1 MAQIEAGIIQ
11 RAGGWNG
18 FRFKRSAA
26 MAMAGLL
33 AAVPLAFSPVATAH
47 DVVLGSSPENGAV
60 VEEFPDTI
68 ELEFSGIPQDLF
80 NTVALSNAD
89 TGEIL
94 FSGSPELNER
104 NLIIDVPADV
114 ETGPGNYAVGFQ
126 ITSSDGHATK
136 GSIAFAVAG
145 EVGDATDTSAVGS
158 PESSTPTEEPQATE
172 TGIAGIEAP
181 WNWLLGGAGVLV
193 IAGAIVMMIAK
204 GRNSK

>member
-1 MAQIEAGIIQ
+1 MAQIEAGMIQ

-18 FRFKRSAA
+18 FRFRRSAA
-26 MAMAGLL
+26 VAMAGML
-33 AAVPLAFSPVATAH
+33 AAVPLVFSPVATAH
-47 DVVLGSSPENGAV
+47 DVVLGSTPENGSV
-60 VEEFPDTI
+60 VEEFPETI

-94 FSGSPELNER
+94 FSGSPELNDR
-104 NLIIDVPADV
+104 ILSVDVPADV
-114 ETGPGNYAVGFQ
+114 DTGPGNYAVGFQ

-136 GSIAFAVAG
+136 GSIAFEVAG
-145 EVGDATDTSAVGS
+145 TDTADTSVTVS
-158 PESSTPTEEPQATE
+158 PEPTGQAEESQTMD
-172 TGIAGIEAP
+172 TGIAGLEAP
-181 WNWLLGGAGVLV
+181 WNWLLGVAGVLV

>member
-1 MAQIEAGIIQ
+1 MAQIEAGMIQ
-11 RAGGWNG
+11 RSGGWT
-18 FRFKRSAA
+18 RSRLKRSAA
-26 MAMAGLL
+26 VAMAGMLV
-33 AAVPLAFSPVATAH
+33 AGPLAFSPVATAH
-47 DVVLGSSPENGAV
+47 DVVLSSTPENGSV
-60 VEEFPDTI
+60 VEEFPETI

-94 FSGSPELNER
+94 FSGSPELDER
-104 NLIIDVPADV
+104 ILSFDVPSDV

-136 GSIAFAVAG
+136 GSIAFEVAG
-145 EVGDATDTSAVGS
+145 QTADTTEDSTAEATEPV
-158 PESSTPTEEPQATE
+158 TPAEDPQATE
-172 TGIAGIEAP
+172 TGGTGLEAP
-181 WNWLLGGAGVLV
+181 WNWLLGVAGVLV

>member
-1 MAQIEAGIIQ
+1 MAQIEAGMIQ

-18 FRFKRSAA
+18 SRLRRSAA
-26 MAMAGLL
+26 VAVAGML
-33 AAVPLAFSPVATAH
+33 AAVPLVFSPVATAH
-47 DVVLGSSPENGAV
+47 DVVLGSNPENGSV
-60 VEEFPDTI
+60 VENFPDTI

-94 FSGSPELNER
+94 FSGSPELSER

-136 GSIAFAVAG
+136 GSIAFEVAG
-145 EVGDATDTSAVGS
+145 EAADATDASVAGS
-158 PESSTPTEEPQATE
+158 PESSAPTEEPQATE
-172 TGIAGIEAP
+172 TGIAGIESP

-193 IAGAIVMMIAK
+193 IAGAIVMLIAK